1 VLRRSLGVCVKAVSL
16 AVIVQ
21 GFVVVTGGGPA
32 AGATTMHAVCSIS
45 ASVVTTSHRTERGCR
60 FRAISR
66 AADQRI
72 VHHDCTIEGTA
83 RDDILRGTG
92 GKDVIC
98 GKQGDDVIKAAGGR
112 DTVYGGSGKD
122 RVRGGPGRDALYG
135 EDGNDRLRGGAD
147 SDDLQGQKG
156 NDRLFGGDW
165 IDFIS
170 GGYGD
175 DFMSGGSGQ
184 DFVFDT
190 FGSDVAMLGPGRD
203 SFDSTRGVDVV
214 KAGTGDDF
222 CLTVKDGRPGDM
234 IDGGPGEDHFDADA
248 TDSWTAVE
256 IGPEI
261 CNAC

>member
-1 VLRRSLGVCVKAVSL
+1 VLRRSLGICVKAVSL

-21 GFVVVTGGGPA
+21 GFVVVTGSGPV
-32 AGATTMHAVCSIS
+32 AGATTMGAVCSIS
-45 ASVVTTSHRTERGCR
+45 ATVVTATHRVERGCR
-60 FRAISR
+60 FKAISR
-66 AADQRI
+66 AADRRV
-72 VHHDCTIEGTA
+72 VHHDCTIEGTD

-98 GKQGDDVIKAAGGR
+98 GMQGDDVIKAAGGQ

-122 RVRGGPGRDALYG
+122 RIRGGPGRDALYG

-203 SFDSTRGVDVV
+203 SFDSSRGVDVV
-214 KAGTGDDF
+214 NAGRGDDF
-222 CLTVKDGRPGDM
+222 CLNVKDGRPGDM

-248 TDSWTAVE
+248 TDSWSAVE